1 MDKLICE
8 FIHHW
13 GADNYVRWCS
23 PETDMEEFFEDDDIW
38 AAQFKYNN
46 KPRTNIPPGLQP
58 LNPNPYKNKIRDKD
72 GNLIPESFE
81 SHDIYYD
88 VDHDFIS
95 TYGIVHYIVSTT
107 CKVSMP
113 NLLKSKYVA
122 DAQHTYL
129 ATHRADVLNARL
141 REVRLRRFLDDSAS
155 SPVVGD
161 GGTAV
166 PL

>member
-1 MDKLICE
+1 MDQLICE

-23 PETDMEEFFEDDDIW
+23 PETDIEEFFKDDDIW
-38 AAQFKYNN
+38 AAQFEYNN
-46 KPRTNIPPGLQP
+46 KPRTPLSGLQVV
-58 LNPNPYKNKIRDKD
+58 NPDPYKNKIRDKN
-72 GNLIPESFE
+72 GTMIPESFE

-95 TYGIVHYIVSTT
+95 THGIVHYIVLTT
-107 CKVSMP
+107 CKVSLP

-122 DAQHTYL
+122 DAQHMYL

-141 REVRLRRFLDDSAS
+141 RAVRIRRFCDSAP

-161 GGTAV
+161 GGEASI
-166 PL
+166 

>member
-8 FIHHW
+8 YIHHW
-13 GADNYVRWCS
+13 GADNYVQWCS

-46 KPRTNIPPGLQP
+46 RPLGISSGLQP
-58 LNPNPYKNKIRDKD
+58 LNPDPYKNKIRDKN

-95 TYGIVHYIVSTT
+95 LHGIVHYILLTT
-107 CKVSMP
+107 CKVSLP

-141 REVRLRRFLDDSAS
+141 REVRLRRFCDSAA
-155 SPVVGD
+155 SPVG
-161 GGTAV
+161 
-166 PL
+166 